1 MKGVKG
7 MKDYKEILSKI
18 VELENQL
25 EEKRQNIKSA
35 GWQNLDM
42 VNEPLFNQAQTLR
55 WVLDIGIDREI
66 DEMDLELVAKL

>member
-1 MKGVKG
+1 MKNH
-7 MKDYKEILSKI
+7 KEILSKI

-25 EEKRQNIKSA
+25 HEKRANIKLG

-55 WVLDIGIDREI
+55 WVLDIGIDEEI
-66 DEMDLELVAKL
+66 DEMDLDLIAKFKTKTK